1 MHRPLLLLPGI
12 LLAAALGA
20 VAIGLHALEARFFA
34 HPPLEAL
41 VLALL
46 LGVLFRQIVGSIPR
60 CLPGQ
65 SYCAKQLLELAVFLL
80 GATMDLRQV
89 LAGGPRLL
97 LAVALVVFVSLFG
110 SALLAQR
117 VFALPRKPSL
127 LIAVGNAI
135 CGNSAIATVAP
146 LIGAGTA
153 EVAGAI
159 AFTALLGVGL
169 VLLLPSAIT
178 LLGLSHNQYGVLV
191 GMSVYAVPQVLAA
204 SYPVSEIAGQSATL
218 VKLIRVLFLAPV
230 AVYFALREGLQNTA
244 TATGPASG
252 SASKQ
257 RLALAQLVPWF
268 IAGFL
273 VLSTLRSIGLIP
285 VAAAAWIKE
294 GSRLLTV
301 LGMAALGLAVDMH
314 ALRIAG
320 RRTAGAVLASLL
332 LLLLLSYALI
342 RVLHLGQ

>member
-20 VAIGLHALEARFFA
+20 VAVGLHALEARFFA

-65 SYCAKQLLELAVFLL
+65 SYCAKQLLELAVLLL

-97 LAVALVVFVSLFG
+97 LAVALVVCVSLFG

-146 LIGAGTA
+146 LIGASTA

-230 AVYFALREGLQNTA
+230 AVYFALREGLQNTSTSA
-244 TATGPASG
+244 G
-252 SASKQ
+252 SPDRK

>member
-12 LLAAALGA
+12 LLAAALGG

-65 SYCAKQLLELAVFLL
+65 SYCAKQLLELAVLLL

-97 LAVALVVFVSLFG
+97 VAVALVVFVSLFG

-230 AVYFALREGLQNTA
+230 AVYFALREGLQNTS
-244 TATGPASG
+244 TSTGSPG
-252 SASKQ
+252 RK

>member
-1 MHRPLLLLPGI
+1 MLRPLLLLPGV

-20 VAIGLHALEARFFA
+20 LAIGLHALQARFLA
-34 HPPLEAL
+34 HPPLESL

-46 LGVLFRQIVGSIPR
+46 LGVGLRQLLGPIPR

-65 SYCAKQLLELAVFLL
+65 SFCAKQLLEVAVLLL

-97 LAVALVVFVSLFG
+97 FAVALAVLVSLVG
-110 SALLAQR
+110 GVLLARR
-117 VFALPRKPSL
+117 VFALERKPAV

-146 LIGAGTA
+146 LVAASTT

-169 VLLLPSAIT
+169 VLLLPLSIS
-178 LLGLSHNQYGVLV
+178 LLGLSHGQYGVLV
-191 GMSVYAVPQVLAA
+191 GLSVYAVPQVLAA
-204 SYPVSEIAGQSATL
+204 SYPVSELAGQSATL

-230 AVYFALREGLQNTA
+230 AVYFALRQDLRVSA
-244 TATGPASG
+244 DAAKPATG
-252 SASKQ
+252 
-257 RLALAQLVPWF
+257 RLRLSQLVPWF

-273 VLSTLRSIGLIP
+273 VLSALRSLGLITAGM
-285 VAAAAWIKE
+285 AAPIKE
-294 GSRLLTV
+294 ASRLLTI
-301 LGMAALGLAVDMH
+301 LGMASLGLAVDIH
-314 ALRIAG
+314 ALRAAG

-332 LLLLLSYALI
+332 LLLAVSYALI
-342 RVLHLGQ
+342 CLLQLGK